1 MTQRTRST
9 SPARAGTPWESY
21 FVLGSTAILAGLAVA
36 DRFTAWL
43 IGEFPS
49 SAALWQLRFEYLRPI
64 GVFYDIASVR
74 LGAMSG
80 VEFSAFLLI
89 TSAALVAGAM
99 SPIRLV
105 RASCLHI
112 LLVSCLALCTYSL
125 GVVDL
130 NGGMGSPSSFYALL
144 GATTALPILGICLR
158 IHGEYMGLSPVSSR
172 SVRRFLVVARR
183 TRDQLAE
190 MLVGLLEPFAPATS
204 RLQVVLARR
213 NFVGD
218 RRSRR

>member
-9 SPARAGTPWESY
+9 SPVRAGTPWESY
-21 FVLGSTAILAGLAVA
+21 FVLGSVAILAGLSVA

-125 GVVDL
+125 DVIDL
-130 NGGMGSPSSFYALL
+130 NGGIGSPSSSYALL
-144 GATTALPILGICLR
+144 GAATALPILGICLR

-183 TRDQLAE
+183 IRDQLVE
-190 MLVGLLEPFAPATS
+190 MLVGVLEPFAPATN

-213 NFVGD
+213 SFVGD

>member
-1 MTQRTRST
+1 MTQRTHST
-9 SPARAGTPWESY
+9 SPARAGTSWESWL
-21 FVLGSTAILAGLAVA
+21 VLASVAILAGLAVA
-36 DRFTAWL
+36 DRLVAWL

-74 LGAMSG
+74 LGGMSG

-89 TSAALVAGAM
+89 ASAALVAGAM

-105 RASCLHI
+105 RASSLHI

-125 GVVDL
+125 DVIDL
-130 NGGMGSPSSFYALL
+130 SGGIGSPSSSYAFL
-144 GATTALPILGICLR
+144 GATIALPILGICLR
-158 IHGEYMGLSPVSSR
+158 IHVEYMGLSPVSSR

-183 TRDQLAE
+183 TRDKLPE
-190 MLVGLLEPFAPATS
+190 MLVGLLEPFVPATS

-213 NFVGD
+213 SFVRD